1 MTNERPRPAFQRIVG
16 LLILGLALL
25 AAVLLWLAVGSMD
38 APAQGHRR
46 EGLFLGVWQ
55 VLYDTEAPPYSVVL
69 AAVALAVI
77 FAAGV
82 ALLERRITNRSRRS
96 ADVHVAPLAPKIVM
110 AQTQG
115 VFAGEV
121 TVTVLIPA
129 HNEEGCLAATL
140 TSLDA
145 QSHRP
150 ARIIVVADNCTDR
163 TVEIAREA
171 GVEVM
176 ASVDNVHKKAGAL
189 NQALRMVL
197 PDQGDNDLVMV
208 MDADTT
214 LDPGFLDAA
223 VARMSSDRALMS
235 IGGLF
240 YGDEGAGVLGQ
251 FQRNEYI
258 RYARE
263 LRRRRGRV
271 FVLTGTASLFRPLA
285 LRTVAASRGT
295 SLPGR
300 PGDVYDTVALTE
312 DNELTLALK
321 SLGALMTSPAPCT
334 VSTEVMPTW
343 GALWAQR
350 LRWQRGALE
359 NLGAYGL
366 TAPTARYWAQQ
377 LGIGY
382 GVIALCSYL
391 ATITIMVLALDR
403 WVWFPFW
410 IGLGMMFMFERVVG
424 VGRGG
429 WRARLLAVTL
439 FPELV
444 FAMFLNAVYVKGV
457 LDIALGRTATWKYVP
472 QPITAEPARVS

>member
-1 MTNERPRPAFQRIVG
+1 MPGRGFQRIVG
-16 LLILGLALL
+16 LVILGLAVL
-25 AAVLLWLAVGSMD
+25 AAVLLWTAVAVLEAGTAAYSRPREGVMLGIWQFLYNTD
-38 APAQGHRR
+38 APSS
-46 EGLFLGVWQ
+46 
-55 VLYDTEAPPYSVVL
+55 SVVL
-69 AAVALAVI
+69 VAIALALT
-77 FAAGV
+77 FALGI

-96 ADVHVAPLAPKIVM
+96 ADVRGTPLAPKVVM
-110 AQTQG
+110 ARTRG

-129 HNEEGCLAATL
+129 HNEQGCLAATL
-140 TSLDA
+140 TSLAA

-150 ARIIVVADNCTDR
+150 ARIIVAADNCTDR
-163 TVEIAREA
+163 TVDIAREA

-176 ASVDNVHKKAGAL
+176 PSVDNVHKKAGAL
-189 NQALRMVL
+189 NQALSTIL
-197 PDQGDNDLVMV
+197 PELGDNDLVMV

-214 LDPGFLDAA
+214 LDAGFLEAA
-223 VARMSSDRALMS
+223 VARMSADRALMAV
-235 IGGLF
+235 GGLF
-240 YGDEGAGVLGQ
+240 YGDEGGGILGQ

-263 LRRRRGRV
+263 LRRRRGKV
-271 FVLTGTASLFRPLA
+271 FVLTGTASLFRPRA
-285 LRTVAASRGT
+285 LRMVAASRGV

-300 PGDVYDTVALTE
+300 PGDVYDTIALTE

-321 SLGALMTSPAPCT
+321 SLGALMTSPGACT

-366 TAPTARYWAQQ
+366 TSTTVRYWAQQ

-382 GVIALCSYL
+382 GVIALGCYL
-391 ATITIMVLALDR
+391 LTITIMALALER

-410 IGLGMMFMFERVVG
+410 IGLGIAFTIERVVG
-424 VGRGG
+424 VWRGG
-429 WRARLLAVTL
+429 WRARLVALTV

-444 FAMFLNAVYVKGV
+444 FAMFLNVVYVKGV
-457 LDIALGRTATWKYVP
+457 LDIALGRTAKWTYVQ
-472 QPITAEPARVS
+472 QPDAPVRVHVR